1 MLVSVPAC
9 TAAKRRAVWRANP
22 ALNFCRLIPPKG
34 RSSPHRHRLGAVAAP
49 TAKTTKHLVKAEY
62 GSVTIRF
69 AVSKPC
75 EFGSRLGIVGSLGQL
90 GLWDASQALQLEWS
104 DGHVWRGEIDVPLS
118 DLLESPPGEQ
128 VEYKYVIQG
137 KDGAVYWMEGEN
149 LHIPPLEYGTT
160 ALVVQDTWG
169 FGYREIQFER
179 LAEES
184 LLELLKKEEMS
195 TRNALGSMVDQAVRD
210 LSNTLEFCESVSQQ
224 SQRTDENV
232 LNADRELAA
241 AAMRATQILRASE
254 ALFYLD
260 SV

>member
-1 MLVSVPAC
+1 
-9 TAAKRRAVWRANP
+9 VWRANP
-22 ALNFCRLIPPKG
+22 ASNFCRLIPT
-34 RSSPHRHRLGAVAAP
+34 RLGAVAAP
-49 TAKTTKHLVKAEY
+49 TAKYLVKAEY

-149 LHIPPLEYGTT
+149 LHLPPLEYGTT

-224 SQRTDENV
+224 SQQSQRTDENV

-241 AAMRATQILRASE
+241 AATRATQILRASE
-254 ALFYLD
+254 ALFYMD